1 MQEGLMDPVIR
12 AAHALALNA
21 SDDREH
27 RHCEKP
33 QARRVR
39 KKQVTRAARRLNKL
53 IAAAYE

>member
-1 MQEGLMDPVIR
+1 LEKIMSPINR
-12 AAHALALNA
+12 AAHALALLT

-33 QARRVR
+33 QARRTR

-53 IAAAYE
+53 FAAEQE

>member
-1 MQEGLMDPVIR
+1 MDPVIR

>member
-1 MQEGLMDPVIR
+1 MSPINR
-12 AAHALALNA
+12 AAHSLALLS

-33 QARRVR
+33 QARRIR

-53 IAAAYE
+53 FAAEQE